1 MKKSCPNCKGTG
13 HIIVDTKTCPECDGT
28 GYEETI
34 NIKNH
39 FKGINKKAK
48 KPAYKLK
55 IDFGNEIGI
64 KKTSAQITDYYTPD
78 ELIGKQLL
86 AVVNFPPK
94 QIADFISEVLILGT
108 YSTGGVILITPDKK
122 AQNGDKLG

>member
-13 HIIVDTKTCPECDGT
+13 QIIVDTKTCPECDGT

-48 KPAYKLK
+48 KQIVIYLK
-55 IDFGNEIGI
+55 RISCLF
-64 KKTSAQITDYYTPD
+64 Y
-78 ELIGKQLL
+78 
-86 AVVNFPPK
+86 VFPPK
-94 QIADFISEVLILGT
+94 MEV
-108 YSTGGVILITPDKK
+108 
-122 AQNGDKLG
+122 